1 MTYRHYIA
9 KNHKTDCMATWKEY
23 LEKYHSIYKMMGA
36 KLKEDHAKRTY
47 GTRFEIQF

>member
-9 KNHKTDCMATWKEY
+9 KEKKTDSLATWKEY
-23 LEKYHSIYKMMGA
+23 LEQYHDIYKLMPA
-36 KLKEDHAKRTY
+36 TLKVDHAKRTY